1 MQKRQKR
8 PHRRP
13 QKLRTRL
20 LCRSKHLKI
29 LVLNGPN
36 LNLLG
41 ARETSTYGQTS
52 LVEIESRLLHLAKD
66 LSSPSTAKDRMASL
80 ELEFK
85 QSNVEGELVT
95 IIQSCL
101 EPSSNVNISGVL
113 INPGAYGH
121 TSIAIR
127 DAFLAVAIPFVEVHV
142 SNVYARE
149 PFRHKSYLSDV
160 AVGVIAGFGAKS
172 YELGLRA
179 LYDHLIVN
187 AVK

>member
-1 MQKRQKR
+1 M
-8 PHRRP
+8 
-13 QKLRTRL
+13 
-20 LCRSKHLKI
+20 KI

-41 ARETSTYGQTS
+41 SRETSTYGKTG
-52 LVEIESRLLHLAKD
+52 LVEIENRLIELAREIS
-66 LSSPSTAKDRMASL
+66 LVSAGAGRGANL
-80 ELEFK
+80 ELHFK
-85 QSNVEGELVT
+85 QSNVEGELVN

-101 EPSSNVNISGVL
+101 GTSSDTGISGVNAIL

-127 DAFLAVAIPFVEVHV
+127 DAFLATAIPFVEVHV

-160 AVGVIAGFGAKS
+160 AIGVIAGFGANS

-179 LYDHLIVN
+179 LYDHLISN

>member
-1 MQKRQKR
+1 M
-8 PHRRP
+8 
-13 QKLRTRL
+13 
-20 LCRSKHLKI
+20 KI

-41 ARETSTYGQTS
+41 ARETSTYGKTS
-52 LVEIESRLLHLAKD
+52 LAEIESRLVKLAKEISAKNTAA
-66 LSSPSTAKDRMASL
+66 SSAVENPKCL

-85 QSNVEGELVT
+85 QSNVEGELVN

-101 EPSSNVNISGVL
+101 GAGVAGVV

-127 DAFLAVAIPFVEVHV
+127 DAFLAIAMPFVEVHV

-160 AVGVIAGFGAKS
+160 AVGVIAGFGANS

-179 LYDHLIVN
+179 LYDHLISTAN
-187 AVK
+187 Q

>member
-1 MQKRQKR
+1 M
-8 PHRRP
+8 
-13 QKLRTRL
+13 
-20 LCRSKHLKI
+20 KI

-52 LVEIESRLLHLAKD
+52 LAEIESRLVKLAKD
-66 LSSPSTAKDRMASL
+66 MLAKDISSVSAEKAKSASL
-80 ELEFK
+80 ELQFK
-85 QSNVEGELVT
+85 QSNVEGELVN

-101 EPSSNVNISGVL
+101 ASSAEAGAGAGASVSGIL

-127 DAFLAVAIPFVEVHV
+127 DAFLAVALPFVEVHV

-160 AVGVIAGFGAKS
+160 AVGVIAGFGANS

-179 LYDHLIVN
+179 LYDHLISN
-187 AVK
+187 AVT

>member
-1 MQKRQKR
+1 M
-8 PHRRP
+8 
-13 QKLRTRL
+13 
-20 LCRSKHLKI
+20 KI
-29 LVLNGPN
+29 LILNGPN

-41 ARETSTYGQTS
+41 ARETSTYGKTS
-52 LVEIESRLLHLAKD
+52 LAEIETRLVKLSREI
-66 LSSPSTAKDRMASL
+66 SSDQGL

-85 QSNVEGELVT
+85 QSNIEGELVN
-95 IIQSCL
+95 IIQSCRQTG
-101 EPSSNVNISGVL
+101 SDASAKANISGVV

-127 DAFLAVAIPFVEVHV
+127 DAFLAMALPFVEVHV

-160 AVGVIAGFGAKS
+160 AVGVIAGFGANS

-179 LYDHLIVN
+179 LHDHLISI

>member
-1 MQKRQKR
+1 
-8 PHRRP
+8 
-13 QKLRTRL
+13 
-20 LCRSKHLKI
+20 LKI
-29 LVLNGPN
+29 LILNGPN

-41 ARETSTYGQTS
+41 ARETSTYGKTS
-52 LVEIESRLLHLAKD
+52 LAEIETRLLK
-66 LSSPSTAKDRMASL
+66 LSAEISSDQSL

-85 QSNVEGELVT
+85 QSNIEGELVN
-95 IIQSCL
+95 IIQSCRQTGTDAL
-101 EPSSNVNISGVL
+101 LKANISGVV

-127 DAFLAVAIPFVEVHV
+127 DAFLAMALPFVEVHV

-160 AVGVIAGFGAKS
+160 AVGIIAGFGANS

-179 LYDHLIVN
+179 LYDHLISI

>member
-1 MQKRQKR
+1 M
-8 PHRRP
+8 
-13 QKLRTRL
+13 
-20 LCRSKHLKI
+20 KI

-41 ARETSTYGQTS
+41 ARETSTYGKTS
-52 LVEIESRLLHLAKD
+52 LAEIERRLINLAKD
-66 LSSPSTAKDRMASL
+66 ISAANSKNL

-85 QSNVEGELVT
+85 QSNVEGELVN

-101 EPSSNVNISGVL
+101 GAGVAGVV

-127 DAFLAVAIPFVEVHV
+127 DAFLAIAMPFVEVHV

-160 AVGVIAGFGAKS
+160 ALGVIAGFGANS

-179 LYDHLIVN
+179 LYDHLISTTN
-187 AVK
+187 Q

>member
-1 MQKRQKR
+1 M
-8 PHRRP
+8 
-13 QKLRTRL
+13 
-20 LCRSKHLKI
+20 KI

-52 LVEIESRLLHLAKD
+52 LAEIESRLVKLAKD
-66 LSSPSTAKDRMASL
+66 ISAVSAEKAKSASL
-80 ELEFK
+80 ELQFK
-85 QSNVEGELVT
+85 QSNIEGELVNF
-95 IIQSCL
+95 IQSCL
-101 EPSSNVNISGVL
+101 GSSSDAGISDVSGIL

-127 DAFLAVAIPFVEVHV
+127 DAFLAVALPFVEVHV

-160 AVGVIAGFGAKS
+160 AVGVIAGFGANS

-179 LYDHLIVN
+179 LYDHLITN

>member
-1 MQKRQKR
+1 M
-8 PHRRP
+8 
-13 QKLRTRL
+13 
-20 LCRSKHLKI
+20 KI

-41 ARETSTYGQTS
+41 ARETSTYGKTS
-52 LVEIESRLLHLAKD
+52 LAEIESRLIKLAKD
-66 LSSPSTAKDRMASL
+66 ISAANSNDL

-85 QSNVEGELVT
+85 QSNIEGELVN

-101 EPSSNVNISGVL
+101 GAEIAGVV

-127 DAFLAVAIPFVEVHV
+127 DAFLAIAMPFVEVHV

-160 AVGVIAGFGAKS
+160 ALGVIAGFGANS

-179 LYDHLIVN
+179 LYDHLISTTN
-187 AVK
+187 Q

>member
-1 MQKRQKR
+1 
-8 PHRRP
+8 
-13 QKLRTRL
+13 
-20 LCRSKHLKI
+20 LKI

-41 ARETSTYGQTS
+41 ARETSTYGKTS
-52 LVEIESRLLHLAKD
+52 LAEIESRLIKLAKD
-66 LSSPSTAKDRMASL
+66 ISAANSKDL

-85 QSNVEGELVT
+85 QSNVEGELVN

-101 EPSSNVNISGVL
+101 GAEVAGVV

-127 DAFLAVAIPFVEVHV
+127 DAFLAIAMPFVEVHV

-160 AVGVIAGFGAKS
+160 AVGVIAGFGANS

-179 LYDHLIVN
+179 LYDHLISTTN
-187 AVK
+187 Q

>member
-1 MQKRQKR
+1 M
-8 PHRRP
+8 
-13 QKLRTRL
+13 
-20 LCRSKHLKI
+20 KI

-41 ARETSTYGQTS
+41 ARETSTYGKTS
-52 LVEIESRLLHLAKD
+52 LAEIESRLINLAKD
-66 LSSPSTAKDRMASL
+66 ISAANSKNL

-85 QSNVEGELVT
+85 QSNVEGELVN

-101 EPSSNVNISGVL
+101 GAGVAGVV

-127 DAFLAVAIPFVEVHV
+127 DAFLAIAMPFVEVHV

-160 AVGVIAGFGAKS
+160 ALGVIAGFGANS

-179 LYDHLIVN
+179 LYDHLISTTN
-187 AVK
+187 Q

>member
-1 MQKRQKR
+1 M
-8 PHRRP
+8 
-13 QKLRTRL
+13 
-20 LCRSKHLKI
+20 KI

-41 ARETSTYGQTS
+41 ARETSTYGKTS
-52 LVEIESRLLHLAKD
+52 LAEIESRLVKLAKD
-66 LSSPSTAKDRMASL
+66 ISAANSKDL

-85 QSNVEGELVT
+85 QSNVEGELVN

-101 EPSSNVNISGVL
+101 GAEIAGVV

-127 DAFLAVAIPFVEVHV
+127 DAFLAIAMPFVEVHV

-160 AVGVIAGFGAKS
+160 ALGVIAGFGANS

-179 LYDHLIVN
+179 LYDHLISTTN
-187 AVK
+187 Q

>member
-1 MQKRQKR
+1 
-8 PHRRP
+8 
-13 QKLRTRL
+13 
-20 LCRSKHLKI
+20 LKI

-41 ARETSTYGQTS
+41 ARETSTYGKTS
-52 LVEIESRLLHLAKD
+52 LAEIESRLTELARDISAANSKV
-66 LSSPSTAKDRMASL
+66 L

-85 QSNVEGELVT
+85 QSNVEGELVN

-101 EPSSNVNISGVL
+101 GAAVAGVL

-127 DAFLAVAIPFVEVHV
+127 DAFLAIAMPFVEVHV

-160 AVGVIAGFGAKS
+160 AVGVIAGFGANS

-179 LYDHLIVN
+179 LYDHLISTAN
-187 AVK
+187 Q

>member
-1 MQKRQKR
+1 M
-8 PHRRP
+8 
-13 QKLRTRL
+13 
-20 LCRSKHLKI
+20 KI

-41 ARETSTYGQTS
+41 ARETSTYGKTS
-52 LVEIESRLLHLAKD
+52 LAEIESRLSKLANDISAANSKV
-66 LSSPSTAKDRMASL
+66 L

-85 QSNVEGELVT
+85 QSNVEGELVN

-101 EPSSNVNISGVL
+101 GAGVAGVV

-127 DAFLAVAIPFVEVHV
+127 DAFLAIAMPFVEVHV

-160 AVGVIAGFGAKS
+160 ALGVIAGFGANS

-179 LYDHLIVN
+179 LYDHLISTTN
-187 AVK
+187 Q

>member
-1 MQKRQKR
+1 M
-8 PHRRP
+8 
-13 QKLRTRL
+13 
-20 LCRSKHLKI
+20 KI
-29 LVLNGPN
+29 LILNGPN

-41 ARETSTYGQTS
+41 ARETSTYGKTS
-52 LVEIESRLLHLAKD
+52 LAEIETRLLK
-66 LSSPSTAKDRMASL
+66 LSAEISSDQSL

-85 QSNVEGELVT
+85 QSNIEGELVN
-95 IIQSCL
+95 IIQSCHQTGTVAL
-101 EPSSNVNISGVL
+101 PKANISGVV

-127 DAFLAVAIPFVEVHV
+127 DAFLAMALPFVEVHV

-160 AVGVIAGFGAKS
+160 AVGVIAGFGANS

-179 LYDHLIVN
+179 LYDHLISI

>member
-1 MQKRQKR
+1 
-8 PHRRP
+8 
-13 QKLRTRL
+13 
-20 LCRSKHLKI
+20 LKI

-41 ARETSTYGQTS
+41 ARETSTYGKTS
-52 LVEIESRLLHLAKD
+52 LAEIESRLIQLAKD
-66 LSSPSTAKDRMASL
+66 ISAAHSKDL

-85 QSNVEGELVT
+85 QSNVEGELVN

-101 EPSSNVNISGVL
+101 GAGVAGVV

-127 DAFLAVAIPFVEVHV
+127 DAFLAIAMPFVEVHV

-160 AVGVIAGFGAKS
+160 AVGVIAGFGANS

-179 LYDHLIVN
+179 LYDHLISTTN
-187 AVK
+187 Q

>member
-1 MQKRQKR
+1 M
-8 PHRRP
+8 
-13 QKLRTRL
+13 
-20 LCRSKHLKI
+20 KI

-41 ARETSTYGQTS
+41 ARETSTYGKTS
-52 LVEIESRLLHLAKD
+52 LAEIESRLVKLAKD
-66 LSSPSTAKDRMASL
+66 ISAANSKDL

-85 QSNVEGELVT
+85 QSNVEGELVN

-101 EPSSNVNISGVL
+101 GAEIAGVV

-127 DAFLAVAIPFVEVHV
+127 DAFLAIAMPFVEVHV

-160 AVGVIAGFGAKS
+160 AVGVIAGFGANS

-179 LYDHLIVN
+179 LYDHLISTTN
-187 AVK
+187 Q

>member
-1 MQKRQKR
+1 M
-8 PHRRP
+8 
-13 QKLRTRL
+13 
-20 LCRSKHLKI
+20 KI

-41 ARETSTYGQTS
+41 ARETSTYGKTS
-52 LVEIESRLLHLAKD
+52 LAEIESRLIKLAKD
-66 LSSPSTAKDRMASL
+66 ISAANSNDL

-85 QSNVEGELVT
+85 QSNIEGELVN

-101 EPSSNVNISGVL
+101 GAEIAGVV

-127 DAFLAVAIPFVEVHV
+127 DAFLAIAMPFVEVHV

-160 AVGVIAGFGAKS
+160 AVGVIAGFGANS

-179 LYDHLIVN
+179 LYDHLISTTN
-187 AVK
+187 Q